1 MVRKVTTF
9 ERLSDGTKTTVDSK
23 KNETGFDAMATNYNE
38 TMGEQGAFRAVLI
51 GIDGPNLLPNVNHIE
66 VGGGE
71 ELAIGGD
78 NSM

>member
-1 MVRKVTTF
+1 M
-9 ERLSDGTKTTVDSK
+9 D
-23 KNETGFDAMATNYNE
+23 TNYNE
-38 TMGEQGAFRAVLI
+38 TMGGEQGAFRAVLI

-66 VGGGE
+66 VGGEE